1 MRALIKEEVNTQ
13 LPQILPQVV
22 SDFANPVIEKNV
34 TESLEAAV
42 LTRGLETTDIKITT
56 PSLDQKRV
64 ENKEVKQRFFQ
75 RFKTWISQV
84 ARAKEPCTSFDE
96 LMDTSF
102 DFSAFVLNRLNIKDL
117 TQEILVGLAFELLKG
132 IFKSLTELEYHLKEC
147 NLHWGPKRQHFY
159 GFAANMTSSKDVYS
173 RKRIIA
179 VTRLSIMKKYDYSHL
194 EETKVRQEDQML
206 YKFKEEHLSD
216 TYVFTMKMAILL
228 EPTSNKLLKDSNF
241 LIHSYRVVCFETF
254 RYSIYTIKRDPEVNA
269 TELKILICYDDDDDD
284 EDYTIATTPKE
295 PDNSLS
301 MGDEHLDTIS
311 TTKSDEFIKSSVE
324 NLIPNPKS
332 LLNHDSSIIS
342 SSLKIDSLFDEFA
355 EEFIAENSNTA
366 FESFSSV
373 PILVED
379 NDTFMEEIDLS
390 FTPDDPMPPG
400 IEEDDYD
407 SKRDILILEE
417 LLGNDSFSLSKNES
431 FHFDIP
437 SSSRPPAKPPD
448 GNLGILN
455 IKMMGDISEHK

>member
-1 MRALIKEEVNTQ
+1 
-13 LPQILPQVV
+13 
-22 SDFANPVIEKNV
+22 
-34 TESLEAAV
+34 
-42 LTRGLETTDIKITT
+42 
-56 PSLDQKRV
+56 
-64 ENKEVKQRFFQ
+64 
-75 RFKTWISQV
+75 
-84 ARAKEPCTSFDE
+84 
-96 LMDTSF
+96 
-102 DFSAFVLNRLNIKDL
+102 
-117 TQEILVGLAFELLKG
+117 
-132 IFKSLTELEYHLKEC
+132 
-147 NLHWGPKRQHFY
+147 
-159 GFAANMTSSKDVYS
+159 MTSSKDVYS

-206 YKFKEEHLSD
+206 YKFKEGNFPRLCLQDIEDMLLLLVQQKLTNLTID
-216 TYVFTMKMAILL
+216 ERYALNLALRMFTRWIIFQRRLYERRLMRNL
-228 EPTSNKLLKDSNF
+228 EKFVGGREYRSYALRWKPCQGDSLN
-241 LIHSYRVVCFETF
+241 LPDH

-455 IKMMGDISEHK
+455 IKMMGDISEHKVHMPRLLGLKN